1 MKDTAKAA
9 ESIVIECDLPDPPE
23 KVWRALTERELLAQW
38 IMPND
43 MTPEVGAQ
51 FRFRPAGEES
61 RRADVE
67 CKVLESEPN
76 RTLRWRQSE
85 RDNSDAALPPVESVV
100 TLELSELPGGGTHLR
115 VVHDSFEAAQIPFA
129 GESSEPKASATLVQ
143 FGPRCVMAPPKRR
156 KRLTMITPTRCRF
169 SRAA

>member
-9 ESIVIECDLPDPPE
+9 ESVVMECDLPDPPE

-51 FRFRPAGEES
+51 FRFRPAEEES
-61 RRADVE
+61 GRADVE

-100 TLELSELPGGGTHLR
+100 TLELSEIPGGGTHLR
-115 VVHDSFEAAQIPFA
+115 VVHDSFEAAEISA
-129 GESSEPKASATLVQ
+129 IGESSEPRASATLIELK
-143 FGPRCVMAPPKRR
+143 PRCFRAPPKRR
-156 KRLTMITPTRCRF
+156 KASAITRTRYRF